1 MTPRHSRHSASP
13 NHVIRVSEAGIP
25 AAQKWGNWSSKP
37 DHKNGTTRAQLVK
50 NRREQSPP
58 ALQQRGANR
67 HGDPRSRGV
76 SLNRTMCSQ
85 TFLQMSMHMND
96 FDAQAIAAQ
105 LKAQSAAK
113 RKPRSYNQRR
123 SRLDDYKFELLEL
136 DSAGC
141 NGTQLQTWLAEKKQL
156 RVERSTINRWLHR
169 NRVQDNS
176 DG

>member
-1 MTPRHSRHSASP
+1 
-13 NHVIRVSEAGIP
+13 
-25 AAQKWGNWSSKP
+25 
-37 DHKNGTTRAQLVK
+37 
-50 NRREQSPP
+50 
-58 ALQQRGANR
+58 
-67 HGDPRSRGV
+67 
-76 SLNRTMCSQ
+76 
-85 TFLQMSMHMND
+85 MND
-96 FDAQAIAAQ
+96 FDAEAITAQ
-105 LKAQSAAK
+105 LKAQSEAK

-136 DSAGC
+136 DRAGC

>member
-1 MTPRHSRHSASP
+1 
-13 NHVIRVSEAGIP
+13 
-25 AAQKWGNWSSKP
+25 
-37 DHKNGTTRAQLVK
+37 
-50 NRREQSPP
+50 
-58 ALQQRGANR
+58 
-67 HGDPRSRGV
+67 
-76 SLNRTMCSQ
+76 
-85 TFLQMSMHMND
+85 MND

-136 DSAGC
+136 DRAGC
-141 NGTQLQTWLAEKKQL
+141 NGTQIQTWLAEKKQL

-169 NRVQDNS
+169 NRAKDNS

>member
-1 MTPRHSRHSASP
+1 
-13 NHVIRVSEAGIP
+13 
-25 AAQKWGNWSSKP
+25 
-37 DHKNGTTRAQLVK
+37 
-50 NRREQSPP
+50 
-58 ALQQRGANR
+58 
-67 HGDPRSRGV
+67 
-76 SLNRTMCSQ
+76 
-85 TFLQMSMHMND
+85 MND
-96 FDAQAIAAQ
+96 FDAEAITAQ
-105 LKAQSAAK
+105 LKAQSEAK